1 MCEISVVM
9 SAYNVEK
16 YVSEAIESVLKQSF
30 SDFEFIIVNDGST
43 DDSLSIIHSFK
54 DKRIKLIENK
64 HDFIESLNLGMKA
77 ATGKYIARMDADD
90 IMHVDRLRIEQAIL
104 EENPDITVCT
114 SWISPFGENIPKG
127 TVNRTISGIV
137 KSPLL
142 HLLRNNLFFNST
154 SMMRSYFIKKNA
166 LKYEYYDF
174 AEDYKWWM
182 EMAKAGAVFY
192 IEPQLL
198 LYYRISESQVTNR
211 FKNKMRETSIRIK
224 KEIVNFLITLNSN
237 RFDEL
242 SEISQALYKLKESNL
257 LSEEDIMVFFHM
269 LFIKNEYFLIT
280 GIND

>member
-142 HLLRNNLFFNST
+142 HLLRNNL
-154 SMMRSYFIKKNA
+154 
-166 LKYEYYDF
+166 
-174 AEDYKWWM
+174 
-182 EMAKAGAVFY
+182 
-192 IEPQLL
+192 
-198 LYYRISESQVTNR
+198 
-211 FKNKMRETSIRIK
+211 
-224 KEIVNFLITLNSN
+224 LIP
-237 RFDEL
+237 
-242 SEISQALYKLKESNL
+242 
-257 LSEEDIMVFFHM
+257 HP
-269 LFIKNEYFLIT
+269 
-280 GIND
+280 

>member
-1 MCEISVVM
+1 MKAISVVM

-43 DDSLSIIHSFK
+43 DDTLSIINSYK
-54 DKRIKLIENK
+54 DKRIKLIGNK

-77 ATGKYIARMDADD
+77 ANGKYIARMNADD

-127 TVNRTISGIV
+127 TINRTISGIV
-137 KSPLL
+137 KSPLF

-154 SMMRSYFIKKNA
+154 SMMRSDFIRKNK

-174 AEDYKWWM
+174 AEDYKWWV

-192 IEPQLL
+192 IEPQSL
-198 LYYRISESQVTNR
+198 LYYRISESQVTYR
-211 FKNKMRETSIRIK
+211 FKDKIKETSIQIK
-224 KEIVNFLITLNSN
+224 KEIIGFLITLNSM
-237 RFDEL
+237 RFIEL
-242 SEISQALYKLKESNL
+242 SEFLKALYKLNK
-257 LSEEDIMVFFHM
+257 
-269 LFIKNEYFLIT
+269 KNIIGRGYY
-280 GIND
+280 GILPYAFYKK